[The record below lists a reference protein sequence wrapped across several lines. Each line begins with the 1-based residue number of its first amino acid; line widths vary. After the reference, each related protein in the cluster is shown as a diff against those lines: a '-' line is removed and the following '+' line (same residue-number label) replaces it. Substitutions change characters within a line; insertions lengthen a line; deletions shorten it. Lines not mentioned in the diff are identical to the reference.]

1 MDEFVISDDIYKE
14 SKQEMTDNRYVISL
28 DILEET
34 ASLTPEVI
42 SRELM
47 QSFHFSGRYWIWKMT
62 SDYKNM
68 EWKNMYQSGEMRI
81 KTNGLK
87 YLKSYTSIAAIE
99 EAYSLLHPDRV
110 GIKKFPPSFYAFANY
125 LRIGDVVL
133 VTRPGANIFCWGIVE
148 SGYMYRPN
156 QYSGKHFRKMKWFLV
171 DIPFIYT
178 KSIQT
183 LYQIPKDECNGLK
196 ENLISN
202 ITINVSALPF
212 DF

>member
-1 MDEFVISDDIYKE
+1 MDNYVISDDIYKE
-14 SKQEMTDNRYVISL
+14 AIEGLTDNSYVIST

-68 EWKNMYQSGEMRI
+68 EWNNMYQLGEMRI

-99 EAYSLLHPDRV
+99 GAYSLLHPDRV

-133 VTRPGANIFCWGIVE
+133 VTRPEANVFSWGIVE

-156 QYSGKHFRKMKWFLV
+156 QYSGTHYRKMKWFLV
-171 DIPFIYT
+171 DFPFIYT

-183 LYQIPKDECNGLK
+183 LYQIPKDECTDLK
-196 ENLISN
+196 ETLIAN
-202 ITINVSALPF
+202 IRINAAALPF
-212 DF
+212 GF

>member
-1 MDEFVISDDIYKE
+1 MDNYVISDDIYKE

-34 ASLTPEVI
+34 ASLTPEII
-42 SRELM
+42 SQELM
-47 QSFHFSGRYWIWKMT
+47 ESFHFSGRYWIWKMT

-87 YLKSYTSIAAIE
+87 YLKSFTSIVAME

-110 GIKKFPPSFYAFANY
+110 GIKKFPPSYYAFANY

-133 VTRPGANIFCWGIVE
+133 VTRPGFDVLCWGIVK

-156 QYSGKHFRKMKWFLV
+156 QYSGKHYRKMKWFLV
-171 DIPFIYT
+171 DIPFTYT

-183 LYQIPKDECNGLK
+183 LYQIPKDECTDLK
-196 ENLISN
+196 ETLIAN
-202 ITINVSALPF
+202 IRINAAALPF
-212 DF
+212 GF